1 MVTYM
6 GRGVFL
12 RGQPRPIPKGG
23 PQRRQIFGP
32 PTCIHMVRQIAAK
45 FYMVIKLDE
54 QKLFTVSTTLP
65 SLAIFFH
72 TNAEARSICSSLP
85 SCYCLFTSDKL
96 QNRAAQYTLT
106 DVVQS
111 DICFVR

>member
-1 MVTYM
+1 
-6 GRGVFL
+6 
-12 RGQPRPIPKGG
+12 
-23 PQRRQIFGP
+23 
-32 PTCIHMVRQIAAK
+32 MVRQIAAK

-111 DICFVR
+111 DICFVRWSDTKPASGCIHFKVDYMCRMSK